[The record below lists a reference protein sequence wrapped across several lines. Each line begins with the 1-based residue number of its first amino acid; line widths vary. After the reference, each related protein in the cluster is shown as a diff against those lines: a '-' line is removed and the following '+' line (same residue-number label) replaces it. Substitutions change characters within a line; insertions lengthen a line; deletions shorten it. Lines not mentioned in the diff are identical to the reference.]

1 MSFICHINN
10 YTEYNVEW
18 NVFSA
23 FNPPKCT
30 HLEQWAADCEAPGE
44 QFWGISAL
52 LKGLTSVVDTF
63 CQSRDS
69 NPQPWVTLGFKSNAL
84 SIRPRLPLPWQPSCE
99 ALFVWRPKSV
109 KTIDSTMRL
118 HWAGT
123 RDISIAFYFLS
134 YCLFPFGFSLYNHF
148 LLCVS
153 KLLFVSM
160 CVWQC
165 SFLGLLINYWRLICY
180 LFKFLINYVW
190 I

>member
-1 MSFICHINN
+1 MWSEMCSLHLTHPSAHTWSSGQPTVRHPGSSFGVSVPCSRVSPQSW
-10 YTEYNVEW
+10 TL
-18 NVFSA
+18 SA
-23 FNPPKCT
+23 RAGIRT
-30 HLEQWAADCEAPGE
+30 H
-44 QFWGISAL
+44 
-52 LKGLTSVVDTF
+52 
-63 CQSRDS
+63 
-69 NPQPWVTLGFKSNAL
+69 NPWVTLGFKSNAL